1 MTRGL
6 LWLLALVLALAQPAP
21 ASAYLKFGFRIDERT
36 VDVNEEDGELLL
48 ALGWTVAPPTTEDA
62 LAASLADS
70 LAEGSA
76 PFQPVDAFDPGA
88 HTAQEVLAYLADAE
102 PAEVARVLIA
112 EVDGKHRST
121 VLAFNPGIPTADT
134 DADELLGEAE

>member
-1 MTRGL
+1 MTRYQEPGT
-6 LWLLALVLALAQPAP
+6 
-21 ASAYLKFGFRIDERT
+21 ERT
-36 VDVNEEDGELLL
+36 VAVNEEDGELLL
-48 ALGWTVAPPTTEDA
+48 ALGWTVAPPTTDDA

-70 LAEGSA
+70 LAEGAA

-88 HTAQEVLAYLADAE
+88 HTAPEVLEYLAQAE

-121 VLAFNPGIPTADT
+121 VLAFNPGIPTTEA
-134 DADELLGEAE
+134 DADDLLGEAE

>member
-1 MTRGL
+1 MTVYQEPGT
-6 LWLLALVLALAQPAP
+6 
-21 ASAYLKFGFRIDERT
+21 ERT
-36 VDVNEEDGELLL
+36 VDVNEGDGELLL
-48 ALGWTVAPPTTEDA
+48 ALGWTVAPPTTDDA
-62 LAASLADS
+62 LAASLAS
-70 LAEGSA
+70 EGEGSA

-88 HTAQEVLAYLADAE
+88 HTAPEVLEYLAQAE

-134 DADELLGEAE
+134 DADDLLGEAE

>member
-1 MTRGL
+1 MIYQEPNTE
-6 LWLLALVLALAQPAP
+6 
-21 ASAYLKFGFRIDERT
+21 RI
-36 VDVNEEDGELLL
+36 VDVDETSGELLL
-48 ALGWTVAPPTTEDA
+48 ALGWTVAPPTTDDA

-70 LAEGSA
+70 LAA

-88 HTAQEVLAYLADAE
+88 HTAPEVLEYLAQAE
-102 PAEVARVLIA
+102 PAEVARVLID

-121 VLAFNPGIPTADT
+121 VLSFDPGLPGAEA

>member
-1 MTRGL
+1 MTVYQEPGT
-6 LWLLALVLALAQPAP
+6 
-21 ASAYLKFGFRIDERT
+21 ERT
-36 VDVNEEDGELLL
+36 VDVSREDGELLL
-48 ALGWTVAPPTTEDA
+48 ALGWTVAPLAADDA
-62 LAASLADS
+62 LAASLAS
-70 LAEGSA
+70 EGEGSA

-121 VLAFNPGIPTADT
+121 VLAFNPGIPGAEA
-134 DADELLGEAE
+134 DADDLLGEAE

>member
-1 MTRGL
+1 MTVYQEPGT
-6 LWLLALVLALAQPAP
+6 
-21 ASAYLKFGFRIDERT
+21 ERT

-48 ALGWTVAPPTTEDA
+48 ALGWTLAQPAPADA
-62 LAASLADS
+62 LTASLADT
-70 LAEGSA
+70 LAA

-88 HTAQEVLAYLADAE
+88 HTAQEVIAYLADAE

-121 VLAFNPGIPTADT
+121 VLSFDPGLPGAEA
-134 DADELLGEAE
+134 DADDLLGEAEYWMRSRP

>member
-1 MTRGL
+1 MTVYQEPGT
-6 LWLLALVLALAQPAP
+6 
-21 ASAYLKFGFRIDERT
+21 ERT

-70 LAEGSA
+70 LAA

>member
-1 MTRGL
+1 MTVYQEPGT
-6 LWLLALVLALAQPAP
+6 
-21 ASAYLKFGFRIDERT
+21 ERT
-36 VDVNEEDGELLL
+36 VDVDETRGELLL
-48 ALGWTVAPPTTEDA
+48 ALGWTVAPPTTDDA
-62 LAASLADS
+62 LAASLAS
-70 LAEGSA
+70 EGEGSA

-88 HTAQEVLAYLADAE
+88 HTAPEVLEYLAQAE

-134 DADELLGEAE
+134 DADDLLGEAE

>member
-1 MTRGL
+1 MTVYQEPGT
-6 LWLLALVLALAQPAP
+6 
-21 ASAYLKFGFRIDERT
+21 ERT

-48 ALGWTVAPPTTEDA
+48 ALGWTVAPPTTDDA

-70 LAEGSA
+70 LAA

-88 HTAQEVLAYLADAE
+88 HTAPEVLEYLAQAE

-134 DADELLGEAE
+134 DADDLLGEAE

>member
-1 MTRGL
+1 MTVYQEPGT
-6 LWLLALVLALAQPAP
+6 
-21 ASAYLKFGFRIDERT
+21 ERT
-36 VDVNEEDGELLL
+36 VDVDEADGELLL
-48 ALGWTVAPPTTEDA
+48 ALGWTVAPPTTDDA

-70 LAEGSA
+70 LAA

-88 HTAQEVLAYLADAE
+88 HTAQEVLAYLAQAE

-121 VLAFNPGIPTADT
+121 VLAFNPCIPTADT
-134 DADELLGEAE
+134 DADDLLGEAE

>member
-1 MTRGL
+1 MTRYQEPGT
-6 LWLLALVLALAQPAP
+6 
-21 ASAYLKFGFRIDERT
+21 ERT
-36 VDVNEEDGELLL
+36 VDVDETSGELLL
-48 ALGWTVAPPTTEDA
+48 ALGWTRAQPAPADA

-70 LAEGSA
+70 LAEGAA

-88 HTAQEVLAYLADAE
+88 HTAPEVLEYLAQAE

-121 VLAFNPGIPTADT
+121 VLSFDPGLPGAEA
-134 DADELLGEAE
+134 DADDLLGEAE

>member
-1 MTRGL
+1 MIYQEPGT
-6 LWLLALVLALAQPAP
+6 
-21 ASAYLKFGFRIDERT
+21 ERT
-36 VDVNEEDGELLL
+36 VDVDETSGELLL
-48 ALGWTVAPPTTEDA
+48 ALGWTVAPPTTDDA
-62 LAASLADS
+62 LAASLAS
-70 LAEGSA
+70 EGEGSA

-88 HTAQEVLAYLADAE
+88 HTAPEVLEYLAQAE

-134 DADELLGEAE
+134 DADDLLGEAE

>member
-1 MTRGL
+1 MTVYQEPGT
-6 LWLLALVLALAQPAP
+6 
-21 ASAYLKFGFRIDERT
+21 ERT

-48 ALGWTVAPPTTEDA
+48 ALGWTVAPPTTDDV
-62 LAASLADS
+62 LAASLAS
-70 LAEGSA
+70 EGEGSA

-88 HTAQEVLAYLADAE
+88 HTAPEVLEYLAQAE

-121 VLAFNPGIPTADT
+121 VLSFDPGLPGAEA
-134 DADELLGEAE
+134 DADDLLGEAE

>member
-1 MTRGL
+1 MTVYQEPGT
-6 LWLLALVLALAQPAP
+6 
-21 ASAYLKFGFRIDERT
+21 ERT
-36 VDVNEEDGELLL
+36 VDVDEGDGELLL
-48 ALGWTVAPPTTEDA
+48 ALGWTVAPPTTDDA

-70 LAEGSA
+70 LAA

-121 VLAFNPGIPTADT
+121 VLSFDPGLPGAEADAN
-134 DADELLGEAE
+134 DLLGEAE

>member
-1 MTRGL
+1 MTVYQEPGT
-6 LWLLALVLALAQPAP
+6 
-21 ASAYLKFGFRIDERT
+21 ERT

-48 ALGWTVAPPTTEDA
+48 ALGWTLAQPAPADA
-62 LAASLADS
+62 LAASLAS
-70 LAEGSA
+70 EGEGSA

-88 HTAQEVLAYLADAE
+88 HTAPEVLEYLADAE

-121 VLAFNPGIPTADT
+121 VLSFNPSIPTADT
-134 DADELLGEAE
+134 DADDLLGEAE

>member
-1 MTRGL
+1 MTVYQEPGT
-6 LWLLALVLALAQPAP
+6 
-21 ASAYLKFGFRIDERT
+21 ERT

-48 ALGWTVAPPTTEDA
+48 ALGWTVAPPTTDDA

-70 LAEGSA
+70 LAA

-134 DADELLGEAE
+134 DADDLLGEAE

>member
-1 MTRGL
+1 MTVYQEPGT
-6 LWLLALVLALAQPAP
+6 
-21 ASAYLKFGFRIDERT
+21 ERT
-36 VDVNEEDGELLL
+36 VDVDEADGELLL
-48 ALGWTVAPPTTEDA
+48 ALGWTVAPPTTDDA
-62 LAASLADS
+62 LAASLAS
-70 LAEGSA
+70 EGEGSA

-121 VLAFNPGIPTADT
+121 VLSFDPGLPGAEA
-134 DADELLGEAE
+134 DADDLLGEAE

>member
-1 MTRGL
+1 MTVYQEPGT
-6 LWLLALVLALAQPAP
+6 
-21 ASAYLKFGFRIDERT
+21 ERT

-48 ALGWTVAPPTTEDA
+48 ALGWTVAPPTTDDA

-88 HTAQEVLAYLADAE
+88 HTAQEVLAYLAQAE

-121 VLAFNPGIPTADT
+121 VLAFNPSIPTADT
-134 DADELLGEAE
+134 DADDLLGEAE

>member
-1 MTRGL
+1 MTVYQEPGT
-6 LWLLALVLALAQPAP
+6 
-21 ASAYLKFGFRIDERT
+21 ERT
-36 VDVNEEDGELLL
+36 VDVDEEDGELLL
-48 ALGWTVAPPTTEDA
+48 ALGWTVAPPTTDDA

-70 LAEGSA
+70 LAA

-121 VLAFNPGIPTADT
+121 VLAFNPCIPTADT
-134 DADELLGEAE
+134 DADDLLGEAE

>member
-1 MTRGL
+1 MTVYQEPGT
-6 LWLLALVLALAQPAP
+6 
-21 ASAYLKFGFRIDERT
+21 ERT
-36 VDVNEEDGELLL
+36 VDVDETSGELLL
-48 ALGWTVAPPTTEDA
+48 ALGWTVAPPTTDDA

-70 LAEGSA
+70 LAA

-121 VLAFNPGIPTADT
+121 VLSFDPGLPGAEA
-134 DADELLGEAE
+134 DADDLLGEAE

>member
-1 MTRGL
+1 MTVYQEPGT
-6 LWLLALVLALAQPAP
+6 
-21 ASAYLKFGFRIDERT
+21 ERT

-48 ALGWTVAPPTTEDA
+48 ALGWTVAPLAPADA
-62 LAASLADS
+62 LAASLAS
-70 LAEGSA
+70 EGEGSA

-88 HTAQEVLAYLADAE
+88 HTAQEVLADLADAE

-121 VLAFNPGIPTADT
+121 VLSFDPGIPTADT
-134 DADELLGEAE
+134 DADDLLGEAE